1 MQVDQSDQSR
11 SIQVMCQYKCCA
23 MMNIQNLKWSE
34 VSYTFWQASQSFIET
49 VPKFALEETKLIAVK
64 DSQMLQSSGEG
75 FIL

>member
-1 MQVDQSDQSR
+1 MQVDQSNQVDR
-11 SIQVMCQYKCCA
+11 SKLCVNTKCSA

-34 VSYTFWQASQSFIET
+34 VSHTFWQASQSFKAT
-49 VPKFALEETKLIAVK
+49 VPKFTLEKTKLIAVK